1 MTSLLYFL
9 SFIVGLMPNFLM
21 SLGAQCLRWTLFS
34 LFGYRKKVIQDN
46 LRTAFPN
53 MDDKNRAKLTKEA
66 QLHLCLSIFEFLK
79 IPHYAKRNFEGM
91 LRVEGW
97 EHFEAAKAKEKG
109 LLVVTGHL
117 GSFEL
122 TAGAMGQRIQDNI
135 HIIVKSF
142 PEGVDRFVTGVRTG
156 TNLKLLPAKG
166 AVKSVL
172 QALKKKEIVV
182 FVQDQNST
190 RKIGV
195 FVDFFGREAC
205 TMSGLAMMALRTE
218 APVIGVSIRREKLG
232 SHVLTFYPEIPL
244 EHKDEPEESIVHMTQ
259 IYTHFLEERIRENPA
274 QWFWTHRRW
283 KTQRTEN

>member
-1 MTSLLYFL
+1 
-9 SFIVGLMPNFLM
+9 
-21 SLGAQCLRWTLFS
+21 
-34 LFGYRKKVIQDN
+34 
-46 LRTAFPN
+46 
-53 MDDKNRAKLTKEA
+53 
-66 QLHLCLSIFEFLK
+66 
-79 IPHYAKRNFEGM
+79 
-91 LRVEGW
+91 
-97 EHFEAAKAKEKG
+97 
-109 LLVVTGHL
+109 
-117 GSFEL
+117 
-122 TAGAMGQRIQDNI
+122 MGQRIQDNI

-172 QALKKKEIVV
+172 QALNKKEIVV

-205 TMSGLAMMALRTE
+205 TMSGLAMMALRTGT
-218 APVIGVSIRREKLG
+218 PVIGVSIRREKLG

-244 EHKDEPEESIVHMTQ
+244 EHKDNPEESVIHMTQ